1 VTAAVNQRR
10 AYDSSRR
17 QARTQATRTA
27 VIEAARRLF
36 LAAGYAATTME
47 AISDESDTPPA
58 TLYRLFESKL
68 GILKALLDVAAGGDD
83 EPVAFGD
90 RPNVQAL
97 LHSHSPRQQV
107 MGFAILTGDVMARLA
122 PIQRILL
129 GAAGSDPQAA
139 VLLDEHTRQRQEG
152 QARIARALARAGA
165 LREGLSERDAADVI
179 HALMSPEVYRL
190 LTVDRRWDIDRYE
203 TWLGETLVAQLLGA
217 QKRRVPRHDSRAPR

>member
-1 VTAAVNQRR
+1 MIV
-10 AYDSSRR
+10 
-17 QARTQATRTA
+17 
-27 VIEAARRLF
+27 AARRLF

-47 AISDESDTPPA
+47 AISEESDTPPA

-90 RPNVQAL
+90 RPKVQAL
-97 LHSHSPRQQV
+97 LNSDSPRQQV
-107 MGFAILTGDVMARLA
+107 MGFAGLAGDVMARLA

-152 QARIARALARAGA
+152 QARIARTLARSGA
-165 LREGLSERDAADVI
+165 LRAGLSERGAADVI
-179 HALMSPEVYRL
+179 HALMSPEVFRL
-190 LTVDRRWDIDRYE
+190 LTVDREWDVERYQ

-217 QKRRVPRHDSRAPR
+217 QKRRPPRTSGGVP